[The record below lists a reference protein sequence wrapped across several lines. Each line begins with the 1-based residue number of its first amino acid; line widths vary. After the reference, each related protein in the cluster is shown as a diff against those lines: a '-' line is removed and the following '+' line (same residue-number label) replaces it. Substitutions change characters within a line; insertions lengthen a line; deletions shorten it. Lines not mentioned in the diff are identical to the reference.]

1 MKYRK
6 YRLKREE
13 CENLFGYITPYKP
26 ELKMREYDVFR
37 GYYCGLCK
45 SMGRNY
51 SQLSRLGL
59 NYDLAFLGI
68 VLSSLEEEPDR
79 FAREGCI
86 SNPLKKKPVALE
98 NRALEYTA
106 DLSMA
111 LIHHKLRDDW
121 RDEKSFK
128 SLFADIPFALAFR
141 KSAFKHPEKHRA
153 IAESLERL
161 SALESESCKVVDE
174 AADTFG
180 KLMEAIATP
189 EYIEDEGVK
198 RALGFMGYNLGR
210 WIYIL
215 DAFEDMENDLKENS
229 YNPLLLQYEYSEDET
244 LEEFKSRI
252 VERVEFS
259 LTFTLDNVSKSLEVL
274 ELYRNREIVENIV
287 YMGMR
292 FKMERILGKKGDEKS

>member
-1 MKYRK
+1 
-6 YRLKREE
+6 
-13 CENLFGYITPYKP
+13 
-26 ELKMREYDVFR
+26 MREYDVFR

-86 SNPLKKKPVALE
+86 SNPLKKKSVALE

-111 LIHHKLRDDW
+111 LIHYKLRDDW

-128 SLFADIPFALAFR
+128 SLFADIPFAIASR
-141 KSAFKHPEKHRA
+141 KSASKHPEKHRA
-153 IAESLERL
+153 IVESLERL

-180 KLMEAIATP
+180 KLMEVIATP
-189 EYIEDEGVK
+189 EYIEDESIK

-215 DAFEDMENDLKENS
+215 DAFEDMESDLKKNS